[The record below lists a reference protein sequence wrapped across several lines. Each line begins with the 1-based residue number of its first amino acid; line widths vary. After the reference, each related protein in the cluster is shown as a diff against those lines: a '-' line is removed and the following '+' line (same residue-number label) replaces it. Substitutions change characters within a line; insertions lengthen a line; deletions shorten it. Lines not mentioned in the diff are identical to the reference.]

1 VYRIEDRMKT
11 HEIPRTSPAY
21 RTVGVLGGMGPDAT
35 VDFMSKVIAM
45 TAAESDQHHIRM
57 IVDHNPKVPNR
68 QLAIRN
74 NDPAVGRELASMA
87 LRLENAGADFLVM
100 PCNSAHAF
108 LEPIRNATTIPFISI
123 IDVCIEEIAQ
133 VLPSARKVGVL
144 ATDGLLQAG
153 LFQGALVADER
164 APILPADGDL
174 RQLMTAI
181 HAIKAGDAGDE
192 VRKTM
197 AVLARTLAEAGAEI
211 VIAGCTEIPLVLG
224 AEDLPVPLVAS
235 TDVLARRTVELATG
249 RIPLPRIRKGSHTKG
264 GS

>member
-1 VYRIEDRMKT
+1 MTTR
-11 HEIPRTSPAY
+11 EISRTSPVSK
-21 RTVGVLGGMGPDAT
+21 TVGVLGGMGPDAT
-35 VDFMSKVIAM
+35 VDFMSKVIRM
-45 TAAESDQHHIRM
+45 TAAESDQDHIRM
-57 IVDHNPKVPNR
+57 LVDHNPKVPNR

-74 NDPAVGRELASMA
+74 NDPAVGRELAAMA

-100 PCNSAHAF
+100 PCNAAHAF
-108 LEPIRNATTIPFISI
+108 LEPIRNATAIPFISI
-123 IDVCIEEIAQ
+123 IDVCIEEIANAS
-133 VLPSARKVGVL
+133 PSARKVGVL

-153 LFQGALVADER
+153 LFQDALVRDDR

-181 HAIKAGDAGDE
+181 HAIKAGDTGEA

-197 AVLARTLAEAGAEI
+197 AVLARALAEAGAEI

-224 AEDLPVPLVAS
+224 ADDLPVPLVAS

-249 RIPLPRIRKGSHTKG
+249 RIPLPRARKARTRKGDS
-264 GS
+264 